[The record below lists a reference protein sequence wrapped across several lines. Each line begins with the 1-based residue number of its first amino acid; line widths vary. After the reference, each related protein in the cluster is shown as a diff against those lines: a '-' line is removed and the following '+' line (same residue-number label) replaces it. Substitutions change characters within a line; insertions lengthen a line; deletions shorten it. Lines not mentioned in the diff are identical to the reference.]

1 MFKVP
6 PRPRTLV
13 LIGIATPPMGI
24 GLYTMVEVGKVSFE
38 RVTVAVLPFL
48 IPLILVPI
56 LITYVPALTSRLPD
70 LIMGLGSRTGSQ
82 RAPPD
87 PRSDGR
93 RRGAAGRC
101 EGLDLPRPNIH

>member
-1 MFKVP
+1 
-6 PRPRTLV
+6 
-13 LIGIATPPMGI
+13 
-24 GLYTMVEVGKVSFE
+24 MVEVGKVSFE

-82 RAPPD
+82 RAPPTRD
-87 PRSDGR
+87 PMVGAGGR
-93 RRGAAGRC
+93 PGGARAWTCPDPTSTNLR
-101 EGLDLPRPNIH
+101 